1 MQIRID
7 KSGPVPIHDQI
18 KDQIIGLIHAGK
30 LQAGDQ
36 LPTMRALSIHLR
48 VNLNTVAHA
57 YRELDAEG
65 IIRTRRGEGTFVLGA
80 AGGDDP
86 QRRRQMKLHTLV
98 KALFDEA
105 DRLGYTLDE
114 VAQVVGTERAARAHR
129 PHALGTAEENEP
141 AYHQES

>member
-30 LQAGDQ
+30 LRPGDQ

-65 IIRTRRGEGTFVLGA
+65 IISTRRGEGTFVASA

-86 QRRRQMKLHTLV
+86 QRRRQAKLNALV

-105 DRLGYTLDE
+105 DRLGYSLDE
-114 VAQVVGTERAARAHR
+114 VAQVVGAERAERAHR
-129 PHALGTAEENEP
+129 PQPAETAEEK
-141 AYHQES
+141 